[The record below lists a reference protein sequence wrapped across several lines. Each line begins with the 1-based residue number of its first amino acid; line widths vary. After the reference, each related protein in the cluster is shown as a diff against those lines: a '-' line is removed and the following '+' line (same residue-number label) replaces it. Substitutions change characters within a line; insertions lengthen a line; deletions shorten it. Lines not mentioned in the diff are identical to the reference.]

1 MTHSTNPPELLR
13 LADKTQ
19 VTLSYAVNL
28 QVLAAQV
35 GFDWP
40 DINGV
45 IDKIKEELNEVITE
59 TNTPNNHE
67 RLHDEIGDLLFA
79 CTNLARHLNIDPEQ
93 ALKSGNQKFYRR
105 FTTLE
110 SRLSDNNIAISEC
123 DIDELNS
130 LWNKVKEDENNHL

>member
-1 MTHSTNPPELLR
+1 MTDSTKPPELLR

-19 VTLSYAVNL
+19 VTLNYAVNL
-28 QVLAAQV
+28 QILAAQV

-45 IDKIKEELNEVITE
+45 VDKIKEELDEVIAE

-79 CTNLARHLNIDPEQ
+79 CTNLARHLNIDPER
-93 ALKSGNQKFYRR
+93 ALQSGNQKFYRR

-110 SRLSDNNIAISEC
+110 SLLAANNIAISEC
-123 DIDELNS
+123 DIDKLNS
-130 LWNKVKEDENNHL
+130 LWNKVKEDEK

>member
-1 MTHSTNPPELLR
+1 MTDSTKPPELLR

-19 VTLSYAVNL
+19 VTLNYAVNL
-28 QVLAAQV
+28 QILAAQV

-45 IDKIKEELNEVITE
+45 VDKIKEELDEVIAE

-79 CTNLARHLNIDPEQ
+79 CTNLARHLNIDPELPTDFQ
-93 ALKSGNQKFYRR
+93 NRR
-105 FTTLE
+105 
-110 SRLSDNNIAISEC
+110 S
-123 DIDELNS
+123 
-130 LWNKVKEDENNHL
+130 